1 MYATLGNPY
10 VVTIKMPVTEF
21 VKFRFKE
28 PYTLDN
34 EEVCSQFRK
43 VSAWQSEWSNY
54 PLTFY
59 KSVEDPALLYLLSGW
74 KDVDA
79 HGEWIK
85 SERNQNLLQI
95 FDPILT
101 IVDFVHLKIDFA
113 VIPSDTQLLLFREEE
128 NDGSDNSI
136 RDLRWL
142 EEHLKGVKSWCGQ
155 GRAIEKPREYY
166 LATFCDTSYLTIEKE
181 LASRWTFLQRVYFG
195 MKSTLVYTFK
205 FSPQSRLESCPIT
218 KSILQAAM

>member
-1 MYATLGNPY
+1 
-10 VVTIKMPVTEF
+10 MPVTEF
-21 VKFRFKE
+21 VTFRFKE

-34 EEVCSQFRK
+34 EEVRSQFRK
-43 VSAWQSEWSNY
+43 VAAWQSEWSNY

-59 KSVEDPALLYLLSGW
+59 KSVEDSALLYLVSGW

-101 IVDFVHLKIDFA
+101 IVDFVHLEMDFA
-113 VIPSDTQLLLFREEE
+113 VIPSDSQVLLFSEEE
-128 NDGSDNSI
+128 HNGSEQSI
-136 RDLRWL
+136 QDLGN
-142 EEHLKGVKSWCGQ
+142 LKGVKSWCGQ

-166 LATFCDTSYLTIEKE
+166 FAAFRDTSYLTAIEKE
-181 LASRWTFLQRVYFG
+181 LASHWKILQRVYF
-195 MKSTLVYTFK
+195 
-205 FSPQSRLESCPIT
+205 E
-218 KSILQAAM
+218 